1 VDVQFLGLRLVW
13 LPNFRAK
20 EAVHRD
26 VTYVGIS
33 DMADM
38 VNSLASSDKMV
49 VRVVRSYSNMSLLRT
64 SSDTRPTFYPRYPW
78 EVAPVKYH
86 AAYNVSINNLWVDKC
101 PVSTCLSLWYFV
113 LIFLTKVSPCCEE
126 INLWSHMPM
135 VQGFRSRTRCLRI
148 FWRSLPTLR
157 QLGRVSIIATFS
169 TGCRRKGIDVEM
181 VWYRNGFGMP
191 EAGDCF

>member
-1 VDVQFLGLRLVW
+1 M
-13 LPNFRAK
+13 
-20 EAVHRD
+20 
-26 VTYVGIS
+26 TYVGIS

-101 PVSTCLSLWYFV
+101 PVSTCLSL
-113 LIFLTKVSPCCEE
+113 
-126 INLWSHMPM
+126 
-135 VQGFRSRTRCLRI
+135 
-148 FWRSLPTLR
+148 
-157 QLGRVSIIATFS
+157 
-169 TGCRRKGIDVEM
+169 
-181 VWYRNGFGMP
+181 
-191 EAGDCF
+191 